1 LRNSPKIIPND
12 SILFKSDTIIREFC
26 TGEYLSQF
34 ELAHVNPPNN
44 LLTPSINLNLPLSK
58 ISLGENTEISIKKSF
73 YNGVRDYLVY
83 NWSLVSSTD
92 SNTSLLE

>member
-1 LRNSPKIIPND
+1 LRNSPKITTND
-12 SILFKSDTIIREFC
+12 LILFKIDTIIRELC

-34 ELAHVNPPNN
+34 ELAQVNPPNN
-44 LLTPSINLNLPLSK
+44 LLTPSLNLNLPLSK
-58 ISLGENTEISIKKSF
+58 ISLGESTEISIKKSF

-83 NWSLVSSTD
+83 NWILVSSTD